1 MCKGLFDPDLE
12 PGGLTTVDSSVTVV
26 IGGGAC
32 VRELLFSDHRLFPRW
47 VLAGMLFR
55 GNGRLPRRLRQFS
68 LCLTSVL
75 HEWDLQAPLH
85 AADQAAGGADTGLE
99 DQCVQRGALL
109 LQRLG
114 HQGLSHSIMTSHE
127 A

>member
-47 VLAGMLFR
+47 VLAGMPFR
-55 GNGRLPRRLRQFS
+55 SNGRLRSAPA
-68 LCLTSVL
+68 SVL
-75 HEWDLQAPLH
+75 VISH
-85 AADQAAGGADTGLE
+85 
-99 DQCVQRGALL
+99 
-109 LQRLG
+109 LG
-114 HQGLSHSIMTSHE
+114 S